1 MKKFVIYSVL
11 VGNYDDVLQP
21 AVIDDRFDY
30 ILFSNDFNENNMGVW
45 NIKKIPEVV
54 KNDNKRLS
62 RYPKTHPETML
73 SEYKASLYIDAN
85 IQIMD
90 TWVYDR
96 CIELYNQDI
105 DFAGIRLVLTGRD
118 CIYEHA
124 FDMCQ
129 NYYDHDYSVIKQCR
143 EMHNAGFPQHFGLNE
158 NNVIF
163 RIHTQRMKEADEEW
177 WNWILNYSFRDQFSY
192 MFCIWKHNIPLNYIL
207 PEGED
212 TRNSSHF
219 RLVNHDGRKSVAK
232 VKVVKRSAIEKLRIR
247 SKSFNIQKS
256 LKQWENQYKS
266 SCPVLRLHMDG
277 ILSILT
283 NLPKIIKYTI
293 NR

>member
-1 MKKFVIYSVL
+1 MKDFVIYTVL
-11 VGNYDDVLQP
+11 VGNYDDILQP
-21 AVIDDRFDY
+21 KVVDNRFDFV
-30 ILFSNDFNENNMGVW
+30 LFSNDINASQMGVW
-45 NIKKIPEVV
+45 TIKPIPEVV
-54 KNDNKRLS
+54 KDDNKRLS

-73 SEYKASLYIDAN
+73 SGYKASLYIDAN

-96 CIELYNQDI
+96 CVELYVNNVEY
-105 DFAGIRLVLTGRD
+105 AGIKLVLTGRD
-118 CIYEHA
+118 CAYEHA

-129 NYYDHDYSVIKQCR
+129 NYYDHDYSVIKQCQK
-143 EMHNAGFPQHFGLNE
+143 MYKAGFPQHFGINE

-163 RIHTQRMKEADEEW
+163 RMHTEHMKATDEEW

-192 MFCIWKHNIPLNYIL
+192 MFCIWKHGVPINYIL

-212 TRNSSHF
+212 TRNGSHF

-232 VKVVKRSAIEKLRIR
+232 VKVVKRSVFEKMRIR

-256 LKQWENQYKS
+256 LIQWENQYKS
-266 SCPVLRLHMDG
+266 SYPVLILHIDG
-277 ILSILT
+277 IISIMT
-283 NLPKIIKYTI
+283 NLPKLIKYTI
-293 NR
+293 SK

>member
-1 MKKFVIYSVL
+1 MKKFVIYTVL
-11 VGNYDDVLQP
+11 VGNYDDILQP
-21 AVIDDRFDY
+21 VVIDDRFDY
-30 ILFSNDFNENNMGVW
+30 ILFSNDIYESYKGVW
-45 NIKKIPEVV
+45 KIKNIPEVV

-90 TWVYDR
+90 TWVYNR
-96 CIELYNQDI
+96 CIELYNQNI
-105 DFAGIRLVLTGRD
+105 EFAGIKLVFTGRD

-143 EMHNAGFPQHFGLNE
+143 EMYKVGFPQHFGLNE

-163 RIHTQRMKEADEEW
+163 RIHTQRMKETDEEW

-192 MFCIWKHNIPLNYIL
+192 MFCIWKHNIQLNYIL

-212 TRNSSHF
+212 TRNGSHF
-219 RLVNHDGRKSVAK
+219 RLVNHDGRKSVAR
-232 VKVVKRSAIEKLRIR
+232 VKVVKRSAIEKMRIR
-247 SKSFNIQKS
+247 SKHFNVQKS

-266 SCPVLRLHMDG
+266 SCPVLRLHFDG
-277 ILSILT
+277 IISILI
-283 NLPKIIKYTI
+283 NFPKIIKYTI
-293 NR
+293 NK

>member
-11 VGNYDDVLQP
+11 VGNYDDILQP
-21 AVIDDRFDY
+21 LVVDDRFDY
-30 ILFSNDFNENNMGVW
+30 VLFSNDINENYKGVW
-45 NIKKIPEVV
+45 EIKNIPEVV

-73 SEYKASLYIDAN
+73 SEYMASLYIDAN

-96 CIELYNQDI
+96 CIELYNKNI
-105 DFAGIRLVLTGRD
+105 DFAGIKLVLTGRD

-143 EMHNAGFPQHFGLNE
+143 EMYKAGFPQHFGLNE

-163 RIHTQRMKEADEEW
+163 RIHTQRMKETDEEW
-177 WNWILNYSFRDQFSY
+177 WNWILNHSFRDQFSY
-192 MFCIWKHNIPLNYIL
+192 MFCIWKHGIPLNYIL

-212 TRNSSHF
+212 TRNGSHF

-247 SKSFNIQKS
+247 SKSFNVQKS
-256 LKQWENQYKS
+256 VKQWENQYKS
-266 SCPVLRLHMDG
+266 SCPVFRLYFDG
-277 ILSILT
+277 FLSILT

-293 NR
+293 NK